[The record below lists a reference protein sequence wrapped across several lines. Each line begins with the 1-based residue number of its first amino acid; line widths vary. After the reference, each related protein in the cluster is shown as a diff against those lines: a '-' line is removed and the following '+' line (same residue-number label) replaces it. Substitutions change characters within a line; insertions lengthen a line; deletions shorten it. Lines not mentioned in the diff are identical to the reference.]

1 MDYPDDYL
9 SLSFSVPLDKG
20 IEDSGNEFDVQQDIR
35 CAKGHWVC
43 NIFIIAK

>member
-20 IEDSGNEFDVQQDIR
+20 IEDSENEIGCTSYVQRTPERGFMITY
-35 CAKGHWVC
+35 
-43 NIFIIAK
+43 